1 MSIDLKTL
9 FNLPKQINLIL
20 PSKTKNGLDINLDL
34 IIEEFLL
41 KMTKI
46 FGGCNIQNNIT
57 GAFKMQDGSIMIE
70 NNAIIEAFC
79 EENKDLK
86 DFLELCLYLK
96 SQYQQEAVAFKIN
109 GVLYFC

>member
-20 PSKTKNGLDINLDL
+20 PSKTKDGLDINLDL

-70 NNAIIEAFC
+70 NNAIIEAPPIQNVM
-79 EENKDLK
+79 NK
-86 DFLELCLYLK
+86 F
-96 SQYQQEAVAFKIN
+96 SFGAFVIPVK
-109 GVLYFC
+109 

>member
-20 PSKTKNGLDINLDL
+20 PSKTKDGLDIKLDL

-41 KMTKI
+41 KMTEI

-70 NNAIIEAFC
+70 NNAIIEATAKRHS
-79 EENKDLK
+79 NRK
-86 DFLELCLYLK
+86 
-96 SQYQQEAVAFKIN
+96 AT
-109 GVLYFC
+109 